1 MFVETIA
8 YIEAVHV
15 GLMLP
20 HYENTN
26 VVDDEQYAEF
36 VYDRIINY
44 IYHKN
49 TNIVDDAWTI
59 Y

>member
-36 VYDRIINY
+36 VYDRIS
-44 IYHKN
+44 
-49 TNIVDDAWTI
+49 
-59 Y
+59 